1 MEIKIIAEKLN
12 KLFSRREIQL
22 EVVCQVT
29 PSEKES
35 IKIVAEELKV
45 DKNFVRVRNIGG
57 KFGINLF
64 VITADVYES
73 EDGLNSIVKKTKQE
87 IEAKKKEEEGIEA
100 KKKEE
105 EKKDVKIETSDVEK
119 KIPLSLE
126 VGEINND
133 EKKDENHKDKEI
145 MTEKKE

>member
-73 EDGLNSIVKKTKQE
+73 EDGLNSIVQE
-87 IEAKKKEEEGIEA
+87 ERGRRNRSQEERGRRNRSQEEGR
-100 KKKEE
+100 KKRC
-105 EKKDVKIETSDVEK
+105 
-119 KIPLSLE
+119 
-126 VGEINND
+126 
-133 EKKDENHKDKEI
+133 
-145 MTEKKE
+145 